1 MDNNIIID
9 ARGRSCPEPVIM
21 IKTAIDENSRN
32 KFQILVDT
40 HVAVENI
47 TRFASGKGYKVNV
60 DEHNE
65 EFKISLK
72 K

>member
-1 MDNNIIID
+1 MVNIID

-21 IKTAIDENSRN
+21 TKNQIDSNPNISLEV
-32 KFQILVDT
+32 LVDT

-47 TRFASGKGYKVNV
+47 TRFATGKGYNVNV
-60 DEHNE
+60 EENNG
-65 EFKISLK
+65 EFKLIIK

>member
-1 MDNNIIID
+1 MANIID

-21 IKTAIDENSRN
+21 TKNQIDSSPNISLEV
-32 KFQILVDT
+32 LVDT

-47 TRFASGKGYKVNV
+47 TRFATGKGYNVNV
-60 DEHNE
+60 E
-65 EFKISLK
+65 ENNRDFKLIIK

>member
-1 MDNNIIID
+1 MANIID

-21 IKTAIDENSRN
+21 TKNEIDINPN
-32 KFQILVDT
+32 ITLQVLVDT

-47 TRFASGKGYKVNV
+47 TRFVTGKGYNINV
-60 DEHNE
+60 E
-65 EFKISLK
+65 EKNGEYTIHIK

>member
-1 MDNNIIID
+1 MLNIID

-21 IKTAIDENSRN
+21 TKNEIDSNPNAEL
-32 KFQILVDT
+32 QVLVDT

-47 TRFASGKGYKVNV
+47 TRFVTGKGYNV
-60 DEHNE
+60 SVE
-65 EFKISLK
+65 EDNGEYKIHIK

>member
-1 MDNNIIID
+1 MANIVD

-21 IKTAIDENSRN
+21 TKNEIEKNPNVEL
-32 KFQILVDT
+32 QVLVDT

-47 TRFASGKGYKVNV
+47 TRFVTGKGYNVNV
-60 DEHNE
+60 DENNGE
-65 EFKISLK
+65 YKINIK

>member
-1 MDNNIIID
+1 MDNIID

-21 IKTAIDENSRN
+21 TKTAIDKNPKDN
-32 KFQILVDT
+32 FQVLVDT

-47 TRFASGKGYKVNV
+47 TRFAASKGYTINV
-60 DEHNE
+60 ENSNE
-65 EFKISLK
+65 EFKINLK

>member
-1 MDNNIIID
+1 MANIID

-21 IKTAIDENSRN
+21 TKNEIDNNPN
-32 KFQILVDT
+32 KELQVLVDT

-47 TRFASGKGYKVNV
+47 TRFVNGKGYNINV
-60 DEHNE
+60 E
-65 EFKISLK
+65 ENNGEYKINIK

>member
-1 MDNNIIID
+1 MANIID

-21 IKTAIDENSRN
+21 TKNEIDKNSN
-32 KFQILVDT
+32 KDLQVLVDT

-47 TRFASGKGYKVNV
+47 TRFVTGKGYNVNV
-60 DEHNE
+60 E
-65 EFKISLK
+65 ENNGEYKINIK